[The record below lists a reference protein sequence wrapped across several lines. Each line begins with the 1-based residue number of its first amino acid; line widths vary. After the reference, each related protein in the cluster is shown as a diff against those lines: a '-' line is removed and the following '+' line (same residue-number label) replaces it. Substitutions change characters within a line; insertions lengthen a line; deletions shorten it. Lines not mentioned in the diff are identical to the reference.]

1 MIAIVY
7 VSLAINVVVAGFWG
21 VVLGFFP
28 RWHFRVWPYGE
39 DAPGSR
45 ILSSL
50 YLAIAAFSLYALT
63 DPHRLSSIGLFLFP
77 FQIVYKV
84 LSAITVRDMRNPVVL
99 SNLLI
104 VVIHSISLC
113 WLWKHANPDG

>member
-21 VVLGFFP
+21 IVLGFFP
-28 RWHFRVWPYGE
+28 QARFRNRPYGE
-39 DAPGSR
+39 DTPGTR

-50 YLAIAAFSLYALT
+50 YLAIMLFSLYALIAP
-63 DPHRLSSIGLFLFP
+63 DRLFSVCVFLFG
-77 FQIVYKV
+77 FQIVYKL
-84 LSAITVRDMRNPVVL
+84 LSAITARDFRNPVVL

-104 VVIHSISLC
+104 VLIHSISLC
-113 WLWKHANPDG
+113 WLLKHGA